1 MRYTWFEVKKM
12 IGTPFVW
19 IVLAVVIA
27 LDIFSILLAGNQ
39 SKYIVA
45 SPDFKTELQDLKE
58 QRTRFAGAI
67 TPDWIEL
74 RQQEEEAIL
83 HDPQ

>member
-1 MRYTWFEVKKM
+1 MKYTWFEIRKM
-12 IGTPFVW
+12 LGTPFVW

-45 SPDFKTELQDLKE
+45 SPEFNTNLQDLKE
-58 QRTRFAGAI
+58 QRTHFAGAI
-67 TPDWIEL
+67 TPDWILL
-74 RQQEEEAIL
+74 RQQEAEAIL
-83 HDPQ
+83 D